1 MAYYQIHVSELF
13 ALPRQTPIATRFPA
27 YTTPRIKLG
36 AALGG
41 IWKLNP
47 MPGCFVVV
55 LTSTTSRVS
64 GEIETGDEPN
74 ALSRLAFDKA
84 CLERRTAIGLQP
96 DTDFSTLGNS
106 SALRVS

>member
-13 ALPRQTPIATRFPA
+13 ALPRQTPIATRFPGYA
-27 YTTPRIKLG
+27 APRIKLG
-36 AALGG
+36 AVLGG
-41 IWKLNP
+41 ILKFNP
-47 MPGCFVVV
+47 TPGYFVMF

-96 DTDFSTLGNS
+96 DADFSTLGNS